1 MFKKKTNNAG
11 GGAVGGKAF
20 PLPLPPT
27 PFRFGSQS
35 FFFLFAVGVALAR
48 PSVRPSVPG
57 APDGGLQEASLDIHP
72 LSVRKLRILFLRT
85 LSR

>member
-1 MFKKKTNNAG
+1 MRV
-11 GGAVGGKAF
+11 VGRWAEKRFLSPSRPPPFVLAHKA
-20 PLPLPPT
+20 
-27 PFRFGSQS
+27 S
-35 FFFLFAVGVALAR
+35 FFSLLSVWLSR
-48 PSVRPSVPG
+48 DHPSVRPSVPG

>member
-1 MFKKKTNNAG
+1 MYPQPEFLGLKVKENVERVLNAG
-11 GGAVGGKAF
+11 NH
-20 PLPLPPT
+20 
-27 PFRFGSQS
+27 QS
-35 FFFLFAVGVALAR
+35 FFFSLLSVWLSR
-48 PSVRPSVPG
+48 DHPSVRLSVLG